1 MGPSGGPRYSQVMRA
16 SGMRFTMGRPVMAAV
31 AVAGLAVGGCT
42 AGGAGPVTTRAAS
55 TSAAT
60 TSATAS
66 SRASATTSATTPVA
80 TASGSATGHPVPGMP
95 RPEHVVVVVMEN
107 HAAGRIIGS
116 ADAPYITSLART
128 GASFTQSYA
137 VTHPSQPNYL
147 ALFSGSTHGV
157 QDDGCPQALT
167 GPNLA
172 TALRAAGRSFVGYSE
187 GLPGPGFRGCEAGA
201 YARKHNPWVDFAAVP
216 STANQPLTSFPT
228 DFAGLPSL
236 AFVVP
241 DLTHDMHDGTV
252 ASGDAWLSQ
261 HVGAYVRWA
270 MTHHSVLVLTFDED
284 DNNHDNR
291 IATVVVG
298 DHVRPGPFTERVDHY
313 RVLRMLCDL
322 LGVRP
327 MGRSAGTTP
336 VTGIWTS

>member
-1 MGPSGGPRYSQVMRA
+1 MV
-16 SGMRFTMGRPVMAAV
+16 VL
-31 AVAGLAVGGCT
+31 AVAGLALAGCT
-42 AGGAGPVTTRAAS
+42 AGPGNPGSRGAGTAGVTPRTPAAS
-55 TSAAT
+55 SAV
-60 TSATAS
+60 TA
-66 SRASATTSATTPVA
+66 RP
-80 TASGSATGHPVPGMP
+80 SGSAAPGAAARLTPTVTP

-107 HAAGRIIGS
+107 HAAEAIVGS
-116 ADAPYITSLART
+116 PDAPFISSLARS
-128 GASFTQSYA
+128 GANFTQSYA

-157 QDDGCPQALT
+157 TGDQCPQVLS

-187 GLPGPGFRGCEAGA
+187 GLPAPGFQGCGAGA

-216 STANQPLTSFPT
+216 AAANQPLTAFPT
-228 DFAGLPSL
+228 DFARLPSL

-241 DLTHDMHDGTV
+241 DLNHDMHDGTV

-270 MTHHSVLVLTFDED
+270 MTHHSLLVLTFDED
-284 DNNHDNR
+284 DNHHDNR

-298 DHVRPGPFTERVDHY
+298 DHVRPGPFTQRVDHY

-327 MGRSAGTTP
+327 MGRSAGTSP
-336 VTGIWTS
+336 VTGIWSS